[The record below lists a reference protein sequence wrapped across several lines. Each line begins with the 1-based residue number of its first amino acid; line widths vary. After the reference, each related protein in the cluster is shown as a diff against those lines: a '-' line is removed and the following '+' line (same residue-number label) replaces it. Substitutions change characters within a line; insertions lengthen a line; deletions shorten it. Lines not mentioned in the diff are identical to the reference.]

1 MSLVVGLDTT
11 SRHASIALV
20 RDDQLVIE
28 YNFITRDE
36 LSATLVPAI
45 SFMLKSVG
53 VAVPDIDLF
62 GVGIGPGLF
71 TGLRIGLTT
80 LKGLLFSDP
89 RPVVPVVTLEALA
102 WKLRQSR
109 RLIVP
114 LIDARRRE
122 VYMAAYRFSG
132 EDLAEEVLS
141 PRLVGIEDLTD
152 ILAGWQDLRFTG
164 SGVSAYRREL
174 NAMFP
179 GFRSRGRS
187 SFLASEICR
196 ISVIRHARNESLTRL
211 EDLQPLYL
219 RPPDAEAA
227 TRE

>member
-1 MSLVVGLDTT
+1 MSLVAGLDTT

-28 YNFITRDE
+28 YNFVTRDE

-45 SFMLKSVG
+45 SFVLDSVG
-53 VAVPDIDLF
+53 IAVRDIDLF

-71 TGLRIGLTT
+71 TGLRIGLST
-80 LKGLLFSDP
+80 LKGLLFSEP

-109 RLIVP
+109 RVLVP

-122 VYMAAYRFSG
+122 VYMAAYRFNG
-132 EDLAEEVLS
+132 YDLPEEVLA
-141 PRLVGIEDLTD
+141 PRLVGIDELPH
-152 ILAGWQDLRFTG
+152 ILSDWKEMRFTG
-164 SGVSAYRREL
+164 NGVSAYRREL

-196 ISVIRHARNESLTRL
+196 ISVIRHARRESITSL
-211 EDLQPLYL
+211 EDLKPLYL
-219 RPPDAEAA
+219 RPPDAEA
-227 TRE
+227 TRRE

>member
-1 MSLVVGLDTT
+1 VSLVAGLDTT

-28 YNFITRDE
+28 YNFVTRDE

-45 SFMLKSVG
+45 SFVLNSVG
-53 VAVPDIDLF
+53 VAVRDIDLF
-62 GVGIGPGLF
+62 GIGVGPGLF

-109 RLIVP
+109 RVLVP

-132 EDLAEEVLS
+132 DDLPEEVLA
-141 PRLVGIEDLTD
+141 PRLVCIDELPD
-152 ILAGWQDLRFTG
+152 ILSDWKEMRFTG
-164 SGVSAYRREL
+164 NGVSAYRREL

-196 ISVIRHARNESLTRL
+196 ISVIRHARNESITRL

-219 RPPDAEAA
+219 RPPDAEA
-227 TRE
+227 TRRE